1 MAVTNPKLPLC
12 PTSSFNSTSNSMKFF
27 TRPTAHPYG
36 RNVSDQSSL
45 LKCRKCILHKTERN
59 DSWTQRRR
67 KSHRIRGLR
76 NLGQQKFGF
85 QLNLLGAT
93 LKATMDQL
101 IAITSN
107 IFSGAVVIT
116 WVGYVMNM
124 VNTTKNLVSI
134 CGRNLGRTTRK

>member
-1 MAVTNPKLPLC
+1 MAVTIPKLPLC
-12 PTSSFNSTSNSMKFF
+12 PTSSFNSTTKNMKSF
-27 TRPTAHPYG
+27 TRPTTHPYG

-59 DSWTQRRR
+59 DLWKQRRR

-93 LKATMDQL
+93 FKATMAQL
-101 IAITSN
+101 IAISSN
-107 IFSGAVVIT
+107 IFAAVRSH
-116 WVGYVMNM
+116 WVGCMTGMMKSLFLIY
-124 VNTTKNLVSI
+124 
-134 CGRNLGRTTRK
+134 